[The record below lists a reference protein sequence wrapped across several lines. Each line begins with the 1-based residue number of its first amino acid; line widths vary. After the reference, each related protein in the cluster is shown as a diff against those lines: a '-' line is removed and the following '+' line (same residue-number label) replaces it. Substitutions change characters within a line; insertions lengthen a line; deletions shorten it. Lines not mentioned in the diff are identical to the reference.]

1 MTTDWK
7 TRKIFR
13 SDIVDMYNDLE
24 HLWLLIE
31 VISRDE
37 NGTATEIRL
46 AYFAKEKDDVYEFL
60 MEEEENWDWTRS
72 YMVVYADPKKEC
84 ELI

>member
-1 MTTDWK
+1 MEYDWK
-7 TRKIFR
+7 KRRIFR

-24 HLWLLIE
+24 HHWLLIE
-31 VISRDE
+31 VIGRDE

-46 AYFAKEKDDVYEFL
+46 AHFAKEKDDVHEFL
-60 MEEEENWDWTRS
+60 MEEEENWDWCKN
-72 YMVVYADPKKEC
+72 YLVIYADPKKEC